1 MCPDDPY
8 PCYMTKLS
16 FVSMAWSP
24 LGCSVLLSV
33 LLGEI
38 RGGSHEGGGAGF
50 DFTVLWGCVQLLHL
64 GV

>member
-1 MCPDDPY
+1 
-8 PCYMTKLS
+8 
-16 FVSMAWSP
+16 MAWSP
-24 LGCSVLLSV
+24 LGCSVLVSV